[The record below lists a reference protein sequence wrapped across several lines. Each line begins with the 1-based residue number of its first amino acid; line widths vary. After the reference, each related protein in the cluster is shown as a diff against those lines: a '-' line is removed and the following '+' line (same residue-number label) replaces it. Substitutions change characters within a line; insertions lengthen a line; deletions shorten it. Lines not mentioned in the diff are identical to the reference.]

1 MEIQTIN
8 VTTRD
13 ETGKGPAR
21 RRRVAGTIPGVIY
34 GENKAVVSIVINAKA
49 FASALHG
56 SQGEH
61 AIMQVNVEDKP
72 ELSGPALVKAVQH
85 HPIKEHIMHTDLL
98 RIRLDQPFRTLLPIT
113 LVGQSPGIVEGGV
126 PDQQLRELEIECLP
140 LDTPEH
146 FNLDIS
152 ELRIGGLIHVADLK
166 MPDNVKILTAS
177 DRTII
182 TIHPPR
188 VAAVTAEAPAADGKK
203 KKK

>member
-8 VTTRD
+8 VTTRE

-34 GENKAVVSIVINAKA
+34 GEDKAVVSIVINTKA
-49 FASALHG
+49 FVSALHG

-61 AIMQVNVEDKP
+61 AIVHVNVEDKP
-72 ELSGPALVKAVQH
+72 ELSGPTLVKAVQH
-85 HPIKEHIMHTDLL
+85 HPIREHVMHTDLL
-98 RIRLDQPFRTLLPIT
+98 RIDLSKPFRTLLPIV

-140 LDTPEH
+140 LDTPAH
-146 FNLDIS
+146 FDLDIS
-152 ELRIGGLIHVADLK
+152 ELRIGGLIHVSDLK
-166 MPDNVKILTAS
+166 APDTIKILTEPE
-177 DRTII
+177 RTII

-188 VAAVTAEAPAADGKK
+188 VAAVVADAGDAGGKK

>member
-8 VTTRD
+8 VTTRE

-34 GENKAVVSIVINAKA
+34 GENKGVVSIVINTKA
-49 FASALHG
+49 FVKALHG

-61 AIMQVNVEDKP
+61 AIVHVNVEDKP
-72 ELSGPALVKAVQH
+72 ELSGPTLVKAVQH
-85 HPIKEHIMHTDLL
+85 HPIKEHVIHTDLL
-98 RIRLDQPFRTLLPIT
+98 RIDLGKPFRTLLPIV

-140 LDTPEH
+140 LDTPAQYD
-146 FNLDIS
+146 LDIS
-152 ELRIGGLIHVADLK
+152 ELRIGGLIHVSDLK
-166 MPDNVKILTAS
+166 APDNIKILTESA
-177 DRTII
+177 RTII

-188 VAAVTAEAPAADGKK
+188 VAAVTAEAPADGKK